1 MVKHVRYK
9 IDSKGNPCQWFCWAG
24 QNEEGVW
31 GMFSTDGRVNVT
43 DEDEFKMKDPTF
55 KASKEKNIGKANF
68 TSFEAQAY
76 AMVEMA
82 IGKKERSNY
91 FETIEDAYKLKKFMP
106 MLADKWGSCKKGISY
121 PVYSQP
127 KLDGARCNVYWC
139 TIDEKVVARTRT
151 SKDYSAVTDHIVEEL
166 RELCESDKS
175 IIFDGELYNHA
186 LKHDFEKIMSLTRQ
200 SKPTAE
206 DISNSKEMVEFH
218 VYDVYSKDSPT
229 DRFEDRLFLLDQIF
243 GNYEFN
249 HCEGVRTDVCSTEDE
264 VDAIMDQYLEE
275 GYEGGIVRTFNGL
288 YKANGRS
295 KDLLKNKVFTDEEFE
310 IVDMEEGQGDWAG
323 AVKRLF
329 IKLPD
334 GRVQKC
340 GIDGSYKL
348 NSERLKNKE
357 YFIGKLATVRYFRHT
372 SDGLLYIPVAKEL
385 DRFDH
390 VDTH

>member
-55 KASKEKNIGKANF
+55 KASKEKNIGKGNYMNF
-68 TSFEAQAY
+68 ENQAF
-76 AMVEMA
+76 AMVEQS
-82 IGKKERSNY
+82 IGKKERANY
-91 FETIEDAYKLKKFMP
+91 FSSIEEAIKLKKFMP
-106 MLADKWGSCKKGISY
+106 MLADKWKLRKGKLVY
-121 PVYSQP
+121 PVASQP

-139 TIDEKVVARTRT
+139 SIEGKVVARTRT
-151 SKDYSAVTDHIVEEL
+151 SKDYSAVVDHIVDEL
-166 RELCESDKS
+166 RDLCEEDKS
-175 IIFDGELYNHA
+175 LIFDGELYNHD
-186 LKHDFEKIMSLTRQ
+186 LKHDFERIMSLTRQ
-200 SKPTAE
+200 SKPTPE
-206 DISNSKEMVEFH
+206 DLKNAVSMIQFH
-218 VYDVYSKDSPT
+218 VYDVYSADFPSSPFSEREFIRT
-229 DRFEDRLFLLDQIF
+229 TVFEEYVFRSCKFVETTQCDNEEDVNTVMD
-243 GNYEFN
+243 NYL
-249 HCEGVRTDVCSTEDE
+249 
-264 VDAIMDQYLEE
+264 YK
-275 GYEGGIVRTFNGL
+275 GYEGQMVRVYNSV
-288 YKANGRS
+288 YKPNGRS
-295 KDLLKNKVFTDEEFE
+295 QDLLKNKVFTDEEFE
-310 IVDMEEGQGDWAG
+310 IVDMEEGQGDWVG

-334 GRVQKC
+334 GRIQRC

-348 NSERLKNKE
+348 NSERLKNKKD
-357 YFIGKLATVRYFRHT
+357 FIGKLATVRYFRHT